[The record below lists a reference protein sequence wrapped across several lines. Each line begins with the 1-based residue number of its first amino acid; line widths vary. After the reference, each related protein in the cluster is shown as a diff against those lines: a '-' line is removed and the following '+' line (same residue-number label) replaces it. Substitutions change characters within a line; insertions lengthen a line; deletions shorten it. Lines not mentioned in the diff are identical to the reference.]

1 MGHTYNLEIFL
12 EKSLLEVHINW
23 DWVKAIFN
31 MYWSHR
37 YALSDNINAFLV
49 NSIMKRLQSMCL
61 LIFLRFQITLR
72 LSCFLWAKNL
82 ERNTLFSLVVT
93 TKNCFS
99 NNFCISLLI
108 IHCSIEVMRKQKKY
122 YYIWMSSKYCSRQLL
137 LMWIMNFYYQ
147 WLLTGL
153 SFWLILT
160 QELTDIILE
169 F

>member
-37 YALSDNINAFLV
+37 YALSDNINAFFGEFHNETIAV
-49 NSIMKRLQSMCL
+49 IVFVDFS
-61 LIFLRFQITLR
+61 QISNHSATFML
-72 LSCFLWAKNL
+72 FLWAKNL
-82 ERNTLFSLVVT
+82 KRNTLFSLVVR

-108 IHCSIEVMRKQKKY
+108 IDCFIEVMRKQKNITVFECLRNTVPDNCY
-122 YYIWMSSKYCSRQLL
+122 
-137 LMWIMNFYYQ
+137 
-147 WLLTGL
+147 
-153 SFWLILT
+153 
-160 QELTDIILE
+160 
-169 F
+169 